1 MKKSVLPVLTLF
13 CCISCTSIQNP
24 KFVNMFEPELNRQY
38 LVEKIKIL
46 SIAGDLFK
54 VYALTDNRI
63 AIVEPLPIT
72 YESSYGTA
80 DRSTSTVDIIDLK
93 KSIILNYDQHNDL
106 KEHLRNII
114 SILNEPYKKG
124 VGTLYDYS
132 IFYETSVATRT
143 EILRLQLR
151 LDDKD
156 SRSSDPYIK
165 ITVKLLGFIGEI
177 KQNDLERLFAVL

>member
-1 MKKSVLPVLTLF
+1 MRKYILSVLTTI
-13 CCISCTSIQNP
+13 CCISCTSIPTP

-38 LVEKIKIL
+38 MVEKIKIL

-54 VYALTDNRI
+54 VYALTENRV
-63 AIVEPLPIT
+63 AIVEPLPNP
-72 YESSYGTA
+72 YESFYGTT

-93 KSIILNYDQHNDL
+93 KSIILNNDQHNDL

-114 SILNEPYKKG
+114 NILNEPYKKG
-124 VGTLYDYS
+124 IGTLYDYS
-132 IFYETSVATRT
+132 IFYETSVTTKT
-143 EILRLQLR
+143 EILRIQLR